1 MDEEKKS
8 TKQSCLWN
16 RRGDCP
22 GMIEKLTKYLPE
34 QWAKTNPG
42 KALASEYANKYCNN
56 CLMAK
61 MIEQLETVNE
71 NLEKIYK
78 KFTPRA

>member
-8 TKQSCLWN
+8 TKQACLWN

-22 GMIEKLTKYLPE
+22 GMIEKLTKFLPE
-34 QWAKTNPG
+34 QWGKTNSG
-42 KALASEYANKYCNN
+42 KALSSDYSIKYCNF

-61 MIEQLETVNE
+61 LIEQLETVNE
-71 NLEKIYK
+71 KLDKIYK
-78 KFTPRA
+78 KFTPRL